1 MVVTMSRHGDV
12 GNAATMLSAV
22 MGSQL
27 GCDEKRWKGALYMDK
42 SFFLFD
48 MQSDDRA
55 TVHPCSRLPD
65 HQRNRQ
71 HSTIV
76 IDEAHELSLN
86 IEFLSPMGVD
96 HIHNARN
103 YCFQ

>member
-1 MVVTMSRHGDV
+1 LTCNLTIGQLFTHAADCRITNETAH
-12 GNAATMLSAV
+12 NAL
-22 MGSQL
+22 
-27 GCDEKRWKGALYMDK
+27 D
-42 SFFLFD
+42 
-48 MQSDDRA
+48 
-55 TVHPCSRLPD
+55 
-65 HQRNRQ
+65 Q